1 MAAPAEGALIRV
13 QVSEIRARLAK
24 VAGLPPGHGG
34 ISPAEAER
42 RQRAQQAMIVL
53 NQQKQALQV
62 HLAGFPSSMCLHPI
76 QWLQCL

>member
-1 MAAPAEGALIRV
+1 M

-62 HLAGFPSSMCLHPI
+62 LSCSAQVQHVPRY
-76 QWLQCL
+76 